1 MAFFDKKQDVL
12 DIKLTQFGKNLLARG
27 AFKPVFYRFF
37 DDGIL
42 YNSEAAGFSEPQK
55 RSEERIKESQRLDTQ
70 HLVVGVET
78 RFEEN
83 QNLIN
88 SGSMKTF
95 MEIKRR
101 QDPLIADK
109 ILKYPLSNTKINSQ
123 TAPSFRVNILDSEI
137 SSSSDT
143 ISVEGISLPVP
154 QLNISSSFE
163 LIEDRTKQHDIDPGI
178 LDYQVYIDLLSNNI
192 GFVDNSE
199 LRVTEKNIIIDIEET
214 DINQL
219 RENFEIEIFEI
230 DENNDIV
237 KIESEEEFKKY
248 FTIEVDDEVIKDST
262 ITPRHGR
269 FYRDDK

>member
-1 MAFFDKKQDVL
+1 M
-12 DIKLTQFGKNLLARG
+12 
-27 AFKPVFYRFF
+27 
-37 DDGIL
+37 
-42 YNSEAAGFSEPQK
+42 
-55 RSEERIKESQRLDTQ
+55 
-70 HLVVGVET
+70 
-78 RFEEN
+78 
-83 QNLIN
+83 
-88 SGSMKTF
+88 
-95 MEIKRR
+95 
-101 QDPLIADK
+101 
-109 ILKYPLSNTKINSQ
+109 
-123 TAPSFRVNILDSEI
+123 
-137 SSSSDT
+137 
-143 ISVEGISLPVP
+143 
-154 QLNISSSFE
+154 
-163 LIEDRTKQHDIDPGI
+163 IEDRTKQHDIDPGI

>member
-42 YNSEAAGFSEPQK
+42 YNSEAAGFSESQK

-70 HLVVGVET
+70 HLVAGVET
-78 RFEEN
+78 RFDQN

-95 MEIKRR
+95 METKRR

-109 ILKYPLSNTKINSQ
+109 ILKYPLSNTKINSPA
-123 TAPSFRVNILDSEI
+123 APAFKVNVMDSEI

-143 ISVEGISLPVP
+143 INAEGISLPVP

-163 LIEDRTKQHDIDPGI
+163 LIEDRTRQHDIDPGI
-178 LDYQVYIDLLSNNI
+178 LDYQIYLDLLANNI
-192 GFVDNSE
+192 GFLDSSE
-199 LRVTEKNIIIDIEET
+199 LRVAEQNIIIDIEET

-219 RENFEIEIFEI
+219 RENFDIEIFEI
-230 DENNDIV
+230 DEDNNII
-237 KIESEEEFKKY
+237 KIESEEEFSKY
-248 FTIEVDDEVIKDST
+248 FTIEVDEEVFKDAS

-269 FYRDDK
+269 FYRDEK